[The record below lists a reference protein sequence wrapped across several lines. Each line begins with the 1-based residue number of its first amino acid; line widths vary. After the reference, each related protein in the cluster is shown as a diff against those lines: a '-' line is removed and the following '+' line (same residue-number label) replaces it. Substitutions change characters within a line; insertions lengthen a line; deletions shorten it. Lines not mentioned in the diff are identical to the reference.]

1 MENNYT
7 SLVQQLLDQR
17 RKLTGASSYVRVYE
31 NWYRGKVP
39 SFHRYSVYNG
49 KKKINRVRRSM
60 KMAKQCCE
68 DWASLL
74 MNEKVEIV
82 VKDKEKMEKLLMK
95 LDFWTKSNNSVEYGF
110 ALSMAALVLSV
121 DGINATVYDNGEIV
135 VDSFDNADVY
145 LDVLSIKRIIP
156 ITWENRKVVECA
168 FVMQDDDNNKVIS
181 LHLIENG
188 EYVIKTVYYNVQAG
202 KATQEITFRTGSM
215 NPWFVIVHP
224 NLVNNLEIDSPY
236 PISVFANATDT
247 LKSMDTKYDSYDV
260 EFTQGKK
267 RTYVSSKMNRV
278 DENTGEIVST
288 FDPEDTVVYQL
299 PEGTSINGEEKPL
312 VINVSDSLRTAEHSQ
327 AIQDELNY
335 FSKQVGLGIEYY
347 KFEKGRVMTATQVI
361 SEKSDTFR
369 NLKKHETI
377 FEKAL
382 ITLIKSLMYICN
394 TFTTKYQF
402 NDPENVEIIFDD
414 SIIEDKNTEKDN
426 ARKDLEIGAIS
437 LVEFRMKWYGEDE
450 DTAIE
455 NIKKYYGDPLLVSRA
470 AKYIELVTS
479 GAITWNTYVENVYPD
494 LGKAEQDQ
502 LAETLKEQAK
512 STSGISPEDLM
523 SGGIHI
529 PTDNKNK
536 DANKK

>member
-1 MENNYT
+1 MENDYT
-7 SLVQQLLDQR
+7 TLVQQLLDRR
-17 RKLTGASSYVRVYE
+17 RKLTGQSSYVRIYE

-82 VKDKEKMEKLLMK
+82 VADKKEMNELLMK
-95 LDFWTKSNNSVEYGF
+95 LDFWTKANNSVEYGF

-121 DGINATVYDNGEIV
+121 DGINATLYDNGEIV
-135 VDSFDNADVY
+135 VDSFDDADVY
-145 LDVLSIKRIIP
+145 LDILSIKRIIP
-156 ITWENRKVVECA
+156 ITWSNRKIVECA
-168 FVMQDDDNNKVIS
+168 FVMEDNDEEKVIS
-181 LHLIENG
+181 LHLVENG
-188 EYVIKTVYYNVQAG
+188 EYVIKTVYYNVQG
-202 KATQEITFRTGSM
+202 NKAVRTITFRTGSM

-288 FDPEDTVVYQL
+288 FDPDDTIVYQI

-312 VINVSDSLRTAEHSQ
+312 IVNVSDPLRAAEHSQ

-394 TFTTKYQF
+394 TFTTKYRF
-402 NDPENVEIIFDD
+402 SSPEKVEVLFDD
-414 SIIEDKNTEKDN
+414 SIIEDKSTEKEN
-426 ARKDLEIGAIS
+426 SRKDLDSGVIS
-437 LVEFRMKWYGEDE
+437 AVEFRMKWYGEDE
-450 DTAIE
+450 DTAIK
-455 NIKKYYGDPLLVSRA
+455 NIKKFSGDALLLDRA
-470 AKYIELVTS
+470 KRFIELVS
-479 GAITWNTYVENVYPD
+479 AGAITWLEYVKNVYPELD
-494 LGKAEQDQ
+494 ESKQQELATQLEEQSKA
-502 LAETLKEQAK
+502 
-512 STSGISPEDLM
+512 SGGITPEELM
-523 SGGIHI
+523 SGGIY
-529 PTDNKNK
+529 TSTKKKEEENK
-536 DANKK
+536 

>member
-1 MENNYT
+1 MIENDYT
-7 SLVQQLLDQR
+7 SLVQQLLDRR
-17 RKLTGASSYVRVYE
+17 RKLTGSSSYVRVYE

-39 SFHRYSVYNG
+39 TFHRYKIYNG
-49 KKKINRVRRSM
+49 KSYNYRNRKSM

-82 VKDKEKMEKLLMK
+82 VKDKEKMEELLMK
-95 LDFWTKSNNSVEYGF
+95 LDFWTKANNSVEYGF
-110 ALSMAALVLSV
+110 ALSMSALVLSV
-121 DGINATVYDNGEIV
+121 DGINATLYDNGEIV
-135 VDSFDNADVY
+135 ADSFDDADVY
-145 LDVLSIKRIIP
+145 LDILSIKRIIP
-156 ITWENRKVVECA
+156 ITWQNRKIVECA
-168 FVMQDDDNNKVIS
+168 FVMEDNDKEKVIS
-181 LHLIENG
+181 LHMVENKQ
-188 EYVIKTVYYNVQAG
+188 YVIKTVYYNVETN
-202 KATQEITFRTGSM
+202 KAVKTITFKTGSM

-267 RTYVSSKMNRV
+267 RTYVSTKLNRV
-278 DENTGEIVST
+278 DPDTGQIVST

-312 VINVSDSLRTAEHSQ
+312 IVNVSDSLRTAEHSQ

-394 TFTTKYQF
+394 TFTTKYDF
-402 NDPENVEIIFDD
+402 ANPDEVAIMFDD
-414 SIIEDKNTEKDN
+414 SIIEDKNTEKEN
-426 ARKDLEIGAIS
+426 SRKDLDSGVIS
-437 LVEFRMKWYGEDE
+437 PVEFRMKWYGEDE
-450 DTAIE
+450 ETATA
-455 NIKKYYGDPLLVSRA
+455 NIQKFSGDPLLLERA
-470 AKYIELVTS
+470 KKYVELVTT
-479 GAITWNTYVENVYPD
+479 GAITWLDYVKNVYPD
-494 LGKAEQDQ
+494 LEKSKQEQ
-502 LAETLKEQAK
+502 LAAELKEQA
-512 STSGISPEDLM
+512 SASGGVSPEDLL

-529 PTDNKNK
+529 PTNK
-536 DANKK
+536 

>member
-1 MENNYT
+1 MENDYT
-7 SLVQQLLDQR
+7 TLVQQLLDQR
-17 RKLTGASSYVRVYE
+17 RKLTGQSSYVRIYE

-39 SFHRYSVYNG
+39 SFHRYKIYNG
-49 KKKINRVRRSM
+49 KQHITRVRRSM

-82 VKDKEKMEKLLMK
+82 VADKKEMNELLMK
-95 LDFWTKSNNSVEYGF
+95 LDFWTKTNNSVEYGF

-121 DGINATVYDNGEIV
+121 DGINATLYDNGEIV
-135 VDSFDNADVY
+135 VDSFDDADVY

-156 ITWENRKVVECA
+156 ITWSNRKIVECA
-168 FVMQDDDNNKVIS
+168 FVMEDNDKEKVIS
-181 LHLIENG
+181 LHLVENG
-188 EYVIKTVYYNVQAG
+188 EYVIKTVYYNVEAG
-202 KATQEITFRTGSM
+202 KATQEITFKTGSM

-299 PEGTSINGEEKPL
+299 PEGTAINGEEKPL

-369 NLKKHETI
+369 NLKKHEII

-394 TFTTKYQF
+394 TFTTKYRF
-402 NDPENVEIIFDD
+402 SSPEKVEVLFDD
-414 SIIEDKNTEKDN
+414 SIIEDKNTEKEN
-426 ARKDLEIGAIS
+426 SRKDLDSGIIS
-437 LVEFRMKWYGEDE
+437 AVEFRMKWYGEDE
-450 DTAIE
+450 DTAIK
-455 NIKKYYGDPLLVSRA
+455 NIKKFSGDALLLDRA
-470 AKYIELVTS
+470 KRFIELVS
-479 GAITWNTYVENVYPD
+479 AGAITWLEYVKNVYPELD
-494 LGKAEQDQ
+494 ESKQQELATQLEEQSKA
-502 LAETLKEQAK
+502 
-512 STSGISPEDLM
+512 SGGITPEELM
-523 SGGIHI
+523 SGGIYT
-529 PTDNKNK
+529 PTKKKEEENK
-536 DANKK
+536 

>member
-1 MENNYT
+1 MENDYT
-7 SLVQQLLDQR
+7 TLVQQLLDRR
-17 RKLTGASSYVRVYE
+17 RKLTGASSYVRIYE

-49 KKKINRVRRSM
+49 KKKITRVRRSM

-82 VKDKEKMEKLLMK
+82 VADKKEMNELLMK
-95 LDFWTKSNNSVEYGF
+95 LDFWTKTNNSVEYGF

-121 DGINATVYDNGEIV
+121 DGINATLYDNGEIV
-135 VDSFDNADVY
+135 VDSFDDADVY

-156 ITWENRKVVECA
+156 ITWSNRKIVECA
-168 FVMQDDDNNKVIS
+168 FVMEDNDEEKVIS
-181 LHLIENG
+181 LHLVENG
-188 EYVIKTVYYNVQAG
+188 EYVIKTVYYNVQG
-202 KATQEITFRTGSM
+202 NKAVRTITFRTGSM

-267 RTYVSSKMNRV
+267 RTYVSSKMNRI

-288 FDPEDTVVYQL
+288 FDPDDTIVYQI

-312 VINVSDSLRTAEHSQ
+312 IVNVSDPLRAAEHSQ

-394 TFTTKYQF
+394 TFTTKYRF
-402 NDPENVEIIFDD
+402 SSPEKVEVLFDD
-414 SIIEDKNTEKDN
+414 SIIEDKSTEKEN
-426 ARKDLEIGAIS
+426 SRKDLDSGVIS
-437 LVEFRMKWYGEDE
+437 AVEFRMKWYGEDE
-450 DTAIE
+450 DTAIK
-455 NIKKYYGDPLLVSRA
+455 NIKKFSGDALLLDRA
-470 AKYIELVTS
+470 KRFIELVS
-479 GAITWNTYVENVYPD
+479 AGAITWLEYVKNVYPELD
-494 LGKAEQDQ
+494 ESKQQELATQLEEQSKA
-502 LAETLKEQAK
+502 
-512 STSGISPEDLM
+512 SGGITPEELM
-523 SGGIHI
+523 SGGIYT
-529 PTDNKNK
+529 PTKKKEEENK
-536 DANKK
+536 